1 MNDASNV
8 PLLLLSKISAEIK
21 MSVKLHDSEDLDPLD
36 VFPFPNKQLLTS
48 NGTFFLYTL
57 SITYKSAILT
67 V

>member
-1 MNDASNV
+1 
-8 PLLLLSKISAEIK
+8 

-36 VFPFPNKQLLTS
+36 VSPFPNKQLLTS